1 MSLPDS
7 PPGRP
12 SPQPP
17 AAPRAAERL
26 RVIDAPGLR
35 LDLSAQAQSP
45 ELELAAA
52 ALLQQQDF
60 EGARTA
66 VRRGQRQLDRA
77 TPRLAYGAARR
88 CFPAMVAHAVQ
99 SERERVRQF
108 VRDADAAGSYSSV
121 LHLGIGGSDWG
132 PRLITRALRHSGAR
146 RKYASPRAW
155 IRTPSPTR

>member
-7 PPGRP
+7 PAWKTF
-12 SPQPP
+12 
-17 AAPRAAERL
+17 AAAARSASRRGERL

-60 EGARTA
+60 EAARA
-66 VRRGQRQLDRA
+66 RLFDGA
-77 TPRLAYGAARR
+77 TPTGPSDAPPGIRR
-88 CFPAMVAHAVQ
+88 CAPVFPAMVAHAVQ

-132 PRLITRALRHSGAR
+132 LG
-146 RKYASPRAW
+146 
-155 IRTPSPTR
+155 